1 LAAGD
6 VVIVWVLKGQI
17 VTYQPA
23 AGVEVSFRGV
33 INMAGSGYNLYGL
46 FNGTNFIYMSAG
58 SGFVSIWF
66 AVNSTYYLKVDA
78 YSAGANANNIVVMGI
93 QTKGS
98 AMKIGDKVLT
108 GDELKAY
115 REKWLAKRKQELK
128 VGEITTTVTLPDGS
142 TKTLVL
148 KEIKEDR
155 DDLGDLRGIICVYG
169 E

>member
-6 VVIVWVLKGQI
+6 VVIVWVLKGQVVI
-17 VTYQPA
+17 YQPA
-23 AGVEVSFRGV
+23 AGVEVLFRGV
-33 INMAGSGYNLYGL
+33 INMAGAGYNLYGL
-46 FNGTNFIYMSAG
+46 FDGTTFISMSAG
-58 SGFVSIWF
+58 SGFVSFWV

-78 YSAGANANNIVVMGI
+78 YSAGANANHIVVMGI

-98 AMKIGDKVLT
+98 AMKIRDKVLT

-115 REKWLAKRKQELK
+115 REKWLENRKKELK
-128 VGEITTTVTLPDGS
+128 VGETTTTVTLPDGS

-155 DDLGDLRGIICVYG
+155 DDLSDLRGIICVYG